1 MGIVMDWGWEWKIP
15 KGVWLAGM
23 GMEWDPTGTPLIE
36 ASFTKVLHQKTP
48 REFDENRY
56 PWLSKVSFSNSLT
69 SKTPKGI

>member
-48 REFDENRY
+48 
-56 PWLSKVSFSNSLT
+56 
-69 SKTPKGI
+69 KGI